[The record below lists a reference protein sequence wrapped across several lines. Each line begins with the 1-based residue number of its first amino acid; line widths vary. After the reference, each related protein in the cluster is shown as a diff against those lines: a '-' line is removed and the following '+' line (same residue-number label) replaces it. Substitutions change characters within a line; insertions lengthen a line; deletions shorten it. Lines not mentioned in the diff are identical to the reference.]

1 MTTTYDVVGAA
12 PGTALAPAWRPR
24 PPDAAAAVAAGSD
37 DVESAFAAAA
47 ARLDDLASSFRNS
60 GATESADIL
69 EAEALI
75 ARDPVFLEEAISAV
89 QSGDAS
95 SAMAAVQQVADRHA
109 NAMEQLDSALLRERA
124 ADIRQVGRMV
134 VEQLAGGRREPPTTM
149 SFVLVAEE
157 VTAPDLL
164 ENADQVVG
172 AVSTRGGASSHAAIV
187 ARSLGVPLVVEAPG
201 PAVEVPDGTL
211 LLVDADRGRLV
222 VSPDAFTQS
231 TVHSIAAAHGA
242 TADVT
247 ALTTA
252 DGVEVSLL
260 ANIASAVEA
269 RRAVAAG
276 AVGVGLVRTE
286 LAFLDAPEW
295 PTFVQHELQLR
306 PLLEPLAGRPVSVR
320 LLDFTNDKRP
330 PFLRASTPNT
340 SAHNVGLGTLLDH
353 PWALDEQ
360 LRAILSAGR
369 DVGLGVLVPMV
380 SEAHEVESVRRRLE
394 SVLDEL
400 VGLHGWHGLPGLD
413 GRAAAPVGAMV
424 ELPEAAERA
433 SALAEASDFLSLGTN
448 DLTAATLGLAR
459 TDARLTPAM
468 TAHPAVLRCIA
479 RTVEAAAAVDCPV
492 SVCGDAA
499 ADPLVLPLLVGAGL
513 RSFSVG
519 VSRLGDVR
527 ALVRA
532 LDVPSC
538 VDVFEHALTLSDES
552 AVQRLVTSEVRTSH
566 AS

>member
-1 MTTTYDVVGAA
+1 VTTTYDVVGAA

-24 PPDAAAAVAAGSD
+24 PSGAAATLVAARPE
-37 DVESAFAAAA
+37 DVASAFAAAA
-47 ARLDDLASSFRNS
+47 ARLDDLASSFRAS

-75 ARDPVFLEEAISAV
+75 ARDPVFLEEAIRAV

-109 NAMEQLDSALLRERA
+109 AAMELLESAMLRERA

-134 VEQLAGGRREPPTTM
+134 VEHLAGGRREPPAAT

-157 VTAPDLL
+157 ITAPDLL

-201 PAVEVPDGTL
+201 SAVEVPDGTL

-222 VSPDAFTQS
+222 VSPDRHTLGGLRPPSSPTLGGLRPPSSPQQS
-231 TVHSIAAAHGA
+231 ARGDLTEQ
-242 TADVT
+242 
-247 ALTTA
+247 LTTA
-252 DGVEVSLL
+252 DGVGVSLL

-286 LAFLDAPEW
+286 LAFLDAPDW

-306 PLLEPLAGRPVSVR
+306 PLLQPLAGRPVSVR

-340 SAHNVGLGTLLDH
+340 SGDTLGLATLLHH

-380 SEAHEVESVRRRLE
+380 SDAHEVESVRRRLE
-394 SVLDEL
+394 SVLD
-400 VGLHGWHGLPGLD
+400 
-413 GRAAAPVGAMV
+413 GRAPVPVGAMV

-433 SALAEASDFLSLGTN
+433 AALAQASDFLSLGTN

-468 TAHPAVLRCIA
+468 TAHPAVLRCVA
-479 RTVEAAAAVDCPV
+479 LTVDAAVAVGCPV
-492 SVCGDAA
+492 SICGDAA
-499 ADPLVLPLLVGAGL
+499 ADPVVLPLLVGAGL

-527 ALVRA
+527 ALVRG

-538 VDVFEHALTLSDES
+538 VDVFEQALTLSDEA

>member
-1 MTTTYDVVGAA
+1 V
-12 PGTALAPAWRPR
+12 
-24 PPDAAAAVAAGSD
+24 
-37 DVESAFAAAA
+37 SAFAAAA
-47 ARLDDLASSFRNS
+47 ARLDDLASSFRAS

-89 QSGDAS
+89 QSGDAA
-95 SAMAAVQQVADRHA
+95 SAVAAVQQVADRHA
-109 NAMEQLDSALLRERA
+109 AAMEQLDSAMLRERA

-134 VEQLAGGRREPPTTM
+134 VEQLAGGRREPPAATT
-149 SFVLVAEE
+149 FVLVAEE

-172 AVSTRGGASSHAAIV
+172 AVSSRGGASSHAAIV

-201 PAVEVPDGTL
+201 SAVEVPDGTL

-222 VSPDAFTQS
+222 VSPDAHTQG
-231 TVHSIAAAHGA
+231 TVHSIDAAHAA
-242 TADVT
+242 TADFAG

-252 DGVEVSLL
+252 DGVEVSLF

-269 RRAVAAG
+269 RRAVASG

-286 LAFLDAPEW
+286 LAFLDAPDW
-295 PTFVQHELQLR
+295 PTFVQHEVQLR
-306 PLLEPLAGRPVSVR
+306 PLLQPLAGRPVRVR

-330 PFLRASTPNT
+330 PFLRASTPST
-340 SAHNVGLGTLLDH
+340 SGQTLGLAPLLDH

-369 DVGLGVLVPMV
+369 DVGLDVLVPMV
-380 SEAHEVESVRRRLE
+380 SDAHEVESVRRRLE
-394 SVLDEL
+394 SVLD
-400 VGLHGWHGLPGLD
+400 
-413 GRAAAPVGAMV
+413 GRASVPVGAMV

-433 SALAEASDFLSLGTN
+433 AALAQASDFLSIGTN

-459 TDARLTPAM
+459 TDVRLTPAM
-468 TAHPAVLRCIA
+468 TAHPTVLRCIA
-479 RTVEAAAAVDCPV
+479 LTVDAAAAMGCPV

-499 ADPLVLPLLVGAGL
+499 ADPIVLPLLVGAGL

-527 ALVRA
+527 ALVRG

-538 VDVFEHALTLSDES
+538 IEVFEQALALSDEA

>member
-1 MTTTYDVVGAA
+1 V
-12 PGTALAPAWRPR
+12 
-24 PPDAAAAVAAGSD
+24 
-37 DVESAFAAAA
+37 SAFAAAA
-47 ARLDDLASSFRNS
+47 ARLDDLASSFRAS

-75 ARDPVFLEEAISAV
+75 ARDPVFLEEALGAV

-109 NAMEQLDSALLRERA
+109 AAMELLDSAMLRERA

-134 VEQLAGGRREPPTTM
+134 VEQLAGGRREPPAAA

-164 ENADQVVG
+164 ENADQIVG

-187 ARSLGVPLVVEAPG
+187 ARSLGVPLVVQAPG
-201 PAVEVPDGTL
+201 SAVEVPDGTL

-222 VSPDAFTQS
+222 VSPNAHTLGGLGPPSPPQKS
-231 TVHSIAAAHGA
+231 AAGA
-242 TADVT
+242 LTEQ
-247 ALTTA
+247 LTTA

-260 ANIASAVEA
+260 ANIASPVEA
-269 RRAVAAG
+269 RRAVAAS
-276 AVGVGLVRTE
+276 AMGVGLVRTE
-286 LAFLDAPEW
+286 LAFLDAPDW

-306 PLLEPLAGRPVSVR
+306 PMLQPLAGRPVSVR

-330 PFLRASTPNT
+330 PFLRAGTPSPSSQT
-340 SAHNVGLGTLLDH
+340 LGLATLLNH

-360 LRAILSAGR
+360 LGAILSAGR
-369 DVGLGVLVPMV
+369 DVGLSVLVPMV
-380 SEAHEVESVRRRLE
+380 SVAHEIEYVRRRLE
-394 SVLDEL
+394 SVLA
-400 VGLHGWHGLPGLD
+400 
-413 GRAAAPVGAMV
+413 GRAPVPVGAMV

-433 SALAEASDFLSLGTN
+433 AALAQASDFLSLGTN

-479 RTVEAAAAVDCPV
+479 LTVDAAAAVDCPV

-499 ADPLVLPLLVGAGL
+499 ADPIVLPLLVGAGL

-527 ALVRA
+527 ALVRG

-538 VDVFEHALTLSDES
+538 VDVFDQALTLSDDA
-552 AVQRLVTSEVRTSH
+552 AVQRLVTSEVRASH

>member
-12 PGTALAPAWRPR
+12 PGAALAPAWRPR
-24 PPDAAAAVAAGSD
+24 RSAATAPVAAGPD
-37 DVESAFAAAA
+37 DVVAAFAAAA
-47 ARLDDLASSFRNS
+47 VRLDDLATSFRAG

-89 QSGDAS
+89 QHADAS
-95 SAMAAVQQVADRHA
+95 AASAAVQQVADRHA
-109 NAMEQLDSALLRERA
+109 AAMELLDSAVLRERA

-134 VEQLAGGRREPPTTM
+134 VEQLAGGRREPPAAT
-149 SFVLVAEE
+149 SFVLVDEE

-172 AVSTRGGASSHAAIV
+172 AVSTRGGANSHAAIV
-187 ARSLGVPLVVEAPG
+187 ARSLGVPLVVEAPVS
-201 PAVEVPDGTL
+201 AVGVPDGTL
-211 LLVDADRGRLV
+211 LLVDADHGRLV
-222 VSPDAFTQS
+222 VSPDRHTQS
-231 TVHSIAAAHGA
+231 TVHAIDGA
-242 TADVT
+242 PGPATGDVT
-247 ALTTA
+247 AALVTA
-252 DGVEVSLL
+252 DGVGVSVL

-276 AVGVGLVRTE
+276 AAGVGLVRTE
-286 LAFLDAPEW
+286 LAFLDAPDW
-295 PTFVQHELQLR
+295 PTFVQHELALR
-306 PLLEPLAGRPVSVR
+306 PMLQPLAGRPVTVR

-330 PFLRASTPNT
+330 SFLRADTPFSTPNGSGNT
-340 SAHNVGLGTLLDH
+340 LGLATLLDH

-360 LRAILSAGR
+360 LRAMLSAGR
-369 DVGLGVLVPMV
+369 NVYLGVLVPMV
-380 SEAHEVESVRRRLE
+380 VDAHEVESVRRRLE
-394 SVLDEL
+394 AVM
-400 VGLHGWHGLPGLD
+400 D
-413 GRAAAPVGAMV
+413 GRGPVPVGAMV
-424 ELPEAAERA
+424 ELPAAAERA
-433 SALAEASDFLSLGTN
+433 AALAQASDFLSLGTN

-459 TDARLTPAM
+459 TDARLTPAA

-479 RTVEAAAAVDCPV
+479 RTVVAAAAVNCPV

-499 ADPLVLPLLVGAGL
+499 ADPVVLPLLVGAGL

-527 ALVRA
+527 ALVRG

-538 VDVFEHALTLSDES
+538 VDVFEQALTLSDEE

>member
-1 MTTTYDVVGAA
+1 VTTTYDVVGAA

-24 PPDAAAAVAAGSD
+24 PSGAAAASVAAGPE
-37 DVESAFAAAA
+37 DVASAFAAAA
-47 ARLDDLASSFRNS
+47 ARLDDLASSFRAN

-75 ARDPVFLEEAISAV
+75 ARDPLFLEEALSAV
-89 QSGDAS
+89 QSDDAS

-109 NAMEQLDSALLRERA
+109 AAMELLDSSMLRERA

-134 VEQLAGGRREPPTTM
+134 VEQLAGGRREPPAAT

-172 AVSTRGGASSHAAIV
+172 AVSTRGGAGSHAAIV
-187 ARSLGVPLVVEAPG
+187 ARSLGVPLVVQAPG
-201 PAVEVPDGTL
+201 SAVEVPDGTL

-222 VSPDAFTQS
+222 VSPDKS
-231 TVHSIAAAHGA
+231 TLGGLRHPSPPQQNAAGA
-242 TADVT
+242 LTER
-247 ALTTA
+247 LTTA

-286 LAFLDAPEW
+286 LAFLDAPDW
-295 PTFVQHELQLR
+295 PTFLQHELQLR
-306 PLLEPLAGRPVSVR
+306 PMLQPLAGRPVSVR

-330 PFLRASTPNT
+330 PFLHAGTPSNSGQT
-340 SAHNVGLGTLLDH
+340 LGLATLLNH

-380 SEAHEVESVRRRLE
+380 SDAHEVESVRRRLE
-394 SVLDEL
+394 SVLD
-400 VGLHGWHGLPGLD
+400 
-413 GRAAAPVGAMV
+413 GRAPVPVGAMV

-433 SALAEASDFLSLGTN
+433 VALAQASDFLSLGTN

-479 RTVEAAAAVDCPV
+479 LTVDAATALDCPV

-499 ADPLVLPLLVGAGL
+499 ADATVLPLLVGAGL

-527 ALVRA
+527 ALVRG
-532 LDVPSC
+532 LDVTSC
-538 VDVFEHALTLSDES
+538 VDVLEQAVTLSDEA
-552 AVQRLVTSEVRTSH
+552 AVRRLVTSEVRTNH

>member
-1 MTTTYDVVGAA
+1 VTTTYDVVGAA

-24 PPDAAAAVAAGSD
+24 PPDSVAAVAAAPE
-37 DVESAFAAAA
+37 DVASAFAAAA
-47 ARLDDLASSFRNS
+47 ARLDDLASSFRAS
-60 GATESADIL
+60 GATEAADIL
-69 EAEALI
+69 EAESLI

-89 QSGDAS
+89 QAGDAS
-95 SAMAAVQQVADRHA
+95 SAMVAVQQVADRHA
-109 NAMEQLDSALLRERA
+109 AAMEQLDSAMLRERA

-134 VEQLAGGRREPPTTM
+134 VEQLAGGRLEPPAAT

-201 PAVEVPDGTL
+201 SVVEVPDGTL

-222 VSPDAFTQS
+222 ISPDARTIGRLRPPRAPQE
-231 TVHSIAAAHGA
+231 IAAGGP
-242 TADVT
+242 TQQ
-247 ALTTA
+247 LTTA
-252 DGVEVSLL
+252 DGVAVSVL

-269 RRAVAAG
+269 RRAVAGG

-286 LAFLDAPEW
+286 LTFLDAPDW
-295 PTFVQHELQLR
+295 PTYVQHEQQLR
-306 PLLEPLAGRPVSVR
+306 PMLQPLAGRPVSVR

-330 PFLRASTPNT
+330 PFLRGNQPESSGNT
-340 SAHNVGLGTLLDH
+340 LGLDTLLDH

-369 DVGLGVLVPMV
+369 DVGLAVLVPMV
-380 SEAHEVESVRRRLE
+380 SDAHEVEAVRRRLE
-394 SVLDEL
+394 SL
-400 VGLHGWHGLPGLD
+400 LD
-413 GRAAAPVGAMV
+413 GRTPVPLGAMV
-424 ELPEAAERA
+424 ELPEAAEGA
-433 SALAEASDFLSLGTN
+433 AELAQACDFLSLGTN
-448 DLTAATLGLAR
+448 DLTAATLDLAR
-459 TDARLTPAM
+459 TDARLTPTM

-479 RTVEAAAAVDCPV
+479 LTVAAAAAADRPV

-499 ADPLVLPLLVGAGL
+499 ADAVVLPLLVGAGL

-519 VSRLGDVR
+519 VSRLGEVR
-527 ALVRA
+527 ALVRG

-538 VDVFEHALTLSDES
+538 VDVFAQALTMSDQA